1 MVLSNSF
8 YKLNF
13 GSNMSR
19 LINLN
24 TVSNIFRYKNQLT
37 ITYNFNSSNGFLIF
51 GSGII
56 EQEPHKE
63 IVTFENEKDAETEID
78 YLKNFTRMNN
88 KQ

>member
-1 MVLSNSF
+1 MILSNSF
-8 YKLNF
+8 YKLNV
-13 GSNMSR
+13 GGNMCK

-24 TVSNIFRYKNQLT
+24 TVSNIFRYKNQVT
-37 ITYNFNSSNGFLIF
+37 ITYNFSSSNGFLIV

-56 EQEPHKE
+56 DQEPHKE

-78 YLKNFTRMNN
+78 NFTRMN